1 MRTVWLA
8 KTLIDES
15 AGLTCM
21 YDDGLM
27 SICPHCGFLLGVFIP
42 GMPCPSC
49 GETLLPN
56 EVAGVCPPCVGNGLL
71 WQMTARAATLRRSV
85 RGSQFLYWGSGFD
98 QPRNPW
104 FIA

>member
-1 MRTVWLA
+1 MRTIWLA

-49 GETLLPN
+49 GETLL
-56 EVAGVCPPCVGNGLL
+56 
-71 WQMTARAATLRRSV
+71 
-85 RGSQFLYWGSGFD
+85 
-98 QPRNPW
+98 
-104 FIA
+104 